1 MNNISNPNLIFP
13 GERIIIYNDDIS
25 VGSGQN
31 ASGKILY
38 RIQPG
43 NTLSQIALEYNTTVQ
58 AIAEQNDISNPNLI
72 FAGQII
78 RIPQGNTTF

>member
-1 MNNISNPNLIFP
+1 MNNIYNPSLIFP
-13 GERIIIYNDDIS
+13 GERIIIYKEDIS

>member
-1 MNNISNPNLIFP
+1 MNNLSNPNLIFP
-13 GERIIIYNDDIS
+13 GEKIVIYNDDIS
-25 VGSGQN
+25 IGSGQN

-58 AIAEQNDISNPNLI
+58 AIAEQNDIVNPNLI
-72 FAGQII
+72 FAGEII
-78 RIPQGNTTF
+78 RIPNGK